1 MGSWFS
7 LSAGKW
13 QAEGT
18 YLSNERRKE
27 KGYAYTHIND
37 YDEKERAAEEE
48 GEEEGEII
56 MQFQGGKR
64 DQQIATIRQPNK
76 KKKQTR
82 EKRNERIST
91 RHV

>member
-18 YLSNERRKE
+18 YLSNEQRKE

-37 YDEKERAAEEE
+37 EDEKERAAEDEE
-48 GEEEGEII
+48 EEEGEII

-76 KKKQTR
+76 KETNKRKK
-82 EKRNERIST
+82 K
-91 RHV
+91 